1 MWFHYYCT
9 YSHFVLLS
17 CGVIGPNDLQ
27 VLEPSRSSNNLTLGK
42 ILRMKKG
49 HQGVGLTHSK
59 QGSWLTM
66 HVMVVPGTQLNTILI
81 D

>member
-1 MWFHYYCT
+1 
-9 YSHFVLLS
+9 
-17 CGVIGPNDLQ
+17 
-27 VLEPSRSSNNLTLGK
+27 
-42 ILRMKKG
+42 MKKG

-81 D
+81 DWRNVLQGPISADLHCLYRRWLE